1 MCATSDAICM
11 HLTSCVSYMHSNLRH
26 CVFYT
31 VQYVC
36 TYPVYTQVRQKQAFR
51 QRIEAAREQIRARRS
66 ELVELRGGYDSDDE
80 QHYFIENKT
89 REVVVSVKTEVV

>member
-1 MCATSDAICM
+1 VALRTCTC
-11 HLTSCVSYMHSNLRH
+11 HGVRRLTRAQPSNTAFCILSIYHVRI
-26 CVFYT
+26 T
-31 VQYVC
+31 Q
-36 TYPVYTQVRQKQAFR
+36 QVRQKQAFR